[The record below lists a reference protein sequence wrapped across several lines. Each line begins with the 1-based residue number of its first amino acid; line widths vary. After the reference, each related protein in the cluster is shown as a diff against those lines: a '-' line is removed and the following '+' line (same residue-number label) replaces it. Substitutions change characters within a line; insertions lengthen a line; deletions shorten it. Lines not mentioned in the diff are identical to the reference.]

1 MMDILKRIDFVQQF
15 AKEYADG
22 AWSID
27 VDQWRHHVTPEFI
40 EDVRQY
46 IVSLQL
52 KLMHEQTAQAKPYT
66 YLWEADGTCEAVK
79 GEIQISSNTG
89 PCYGWK
95 VTPLY
100 AAPIPQ
106 QAQPEPFTPDW
117 SKDSAAA
124 DSIREHQAICNLLLK
139 EMRHIAGISTGQV
152 KRVAEQVLAGLK
164 EGGV

>member
-95 VTPLY
+95 VTPLFLAAG
-100 AAPIPQ
+100 AAPKPRCELCNYQHGHSIGCDNNPVDIALKLAA
-106 QAQPEPFTPDW
+106 QAAP
-117 SKDSAAA
+117 
-124 DSIREHQAICNLLLK
+124 K
-139 EMRHIAGISTGQV
+139 EQT
-152 KRVAEQVLAGLK
+152 
-164 EGGV
+164 